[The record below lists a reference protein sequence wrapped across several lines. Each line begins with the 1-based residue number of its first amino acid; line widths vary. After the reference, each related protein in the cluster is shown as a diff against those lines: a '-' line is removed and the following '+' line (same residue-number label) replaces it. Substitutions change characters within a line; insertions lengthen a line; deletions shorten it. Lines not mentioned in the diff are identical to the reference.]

1 MEYHSIPLLVKG
13 EPTSGEACK
22 GLIEIRGSILS
33 LQLCE
38 GSWVF
43 MSSHLELEIE
53 ARGVIALLCVVFLPS
68 FEVGDLSLPFQSGK
82 PWLTVSWNEGSC
94 ILSLLNSFSPSFS
107 ASGCSCPSSWNV
119 LLLLVS
125 FLNYCCWTTSTANA
139 TSRVCR
145 RCWSK
150 SHSPYSR
157 ILLLRLSGH
166 VSYSWSLFSH
176 CSRGTCGCKYWPPRG
191 FRIRVSSLTTL
202 L

>member
-68 FEVGDLSLPFQSGK
+68 FEVGDLSLPVE
-82 PWLTVSWNEGSC
+82 L
-94 ILSLLNSFSPSFS
+94 ILESEALPIWQAMVDGLLERRILHPLPSELLFTELLNK
-107 ASGCSCPSSWNV
+107 WM
-119 LLLLVS
+119 LLSV
-125 FLNYCCWTTSTANA
+125 
-139 TSRVCR
+139 
-145 RCWSK
+145 
-150 SHSPYSR
+150 
-157 ILLLRLSGH
+157 
-166 VSYSWSLFSH
+166 
-176 CSRGTCGCKYWPPRG
+176 
-191 FRIRVSSLTTL
+191 
-202 L
+202 